1 MPVSPFFHRRWI
13 CLIVALSWV
22 TLPSALRAQ
31 PVEDDESPVPPQVQ
45 AAVDKALAWLAK
57 EQKSD
62 GSWEQGG
69 GSSTAVPALA
79 VKAFLA
85 RGHVPGQG
93 PYGDVLNKGIDY
105 VLSVQQEEGLLKI
118 GRASWR

>member
-1 MPVSPFFHRRWI
+1 MRVSPAPRRRFV
-13 CLIVALSWV
+13 CLVAVLAV
-22 TLPSALRAQ
+22 GGLATLVNAQ
-31 PVEDDESPVPPQVQ
+31 PVEDEESPVPPQVQ

-93 PYGDVLNKGIDY
+93 PYGDILNKGID
-105 VLSVQQEEGLLKI
+105 
-118 GRASWR
+118 